1 MNLMSLVMSVVL
13 RDEEARNSLNEL
25 QNHAQQAGSTFKSVG
40 KNMAL
45 VGGAVALGVGAIGT
59 AMYSIASDADNAN
72 RKIQATLGATAAE
85 AKAVS
90 DQARDVWKA
99 GFTGSMEEASDAVLA
114 VKQQMSQLNDADL
127 SKITQQAMSMSQ
139 TFDEDVGAISRSADM
154 LMKQFGISSEE
165 AMDKIAWGFQNN
177 LNYSG
182 EFLDSLSEYS
192 VYANEF
198 GMNVDQMMGM
208 LKAGYE
214 NGAFQLDKVGDSIKE
229 SFLRLS
235 DMGKGEKEAIKAL
248 GLSADTIM
256 SQINA
261 GGESASKAYEQVNM
275 ALASTKD
282 ETERNAL
289 MIALYGTQAE
299 DVGMKVIE
307 AMGSASSSIG
317 DTTGKAQALNE
328 TFSQSPAQQ
337 MAAQWNTMKDSL
349 VPLATE
355 MMKLGMQIL
364 PYISSGV
371 EKLTGF
377 ISGMSPETQK
387 TVVTVGAVVGALGGL
402 LVVLSPVIGAFGSII
417 PLFAGAGTGA
427 GIFAG
432 ALAVLTGP
440 IGLTIA
446 AVAGLGVG
454 IYAATKEL
462 SKSSIEVESW
472 KDKVSESTA
481 KALGSFMD
489 LSDKA
494 TTELNQ
500 LSWSGQAITKDMA
513 NKMTEIYNQ
522 MGDQVL
528 NEMKADHA
536 KELETMTQ
544 HFANTSSLSQAEE
557 AAILQR
563 VQTHNAEREKATQAG
578 TDRIKEIFANAAA
591 ENRAIT
597 ENEQK
602 EINSIQDTMKNN
614 AIKHMTESEAEQ
626 KVILENL
633 KNEASKITVEQAAEV
648 VQNSLKQKDE
658 VVKEANE
665 QYDKTVEW
673 AIRQRDETGTMS
685 AEEAQKV
692 IDDAKHK
699 RDESIR
705 NAEEMHEKVVGEAK
719 SQAKEHV
726 QNVDWETG
734 EVLSKWQVYKNNVSS
749 EWEAMW
755 KDVDKWW
762 GDISDSITGSIDGA
776 VKWVGEG
783 IDKIKGFFTGLEL
796 KLPEIKLPK
805 LPKIELGTTKKTI
818 FGKEIDMPS
827 VKWNAEGAI
836 FNKPTIFNTA
846 NQGLQG
852 VGEAGAE
859 AVAPIDT
866 LVGYVKTAVND
877 VMGQKSKGDI
887 NIEQKFYVN
896 KELNE
901 IEIVRQTRKSL
912 EQLGFVW

>member
-1 MNLMSLVMSVVL
+1 MLTV
-13 RDEEARNSLNEL
+13 
-25 QNHAQQAGSTFKSVG
+25 
-40 KNMAL
+40 
-45 VGGAVALGVGAIGT
+45 
-59 AMYSIASDADNAN
+59 
-72 RKIQATLGATAAE
+72 KIQATLGATAAE

-139 TFDEDVGAISRSADM
+139 TFGEDVGAISRSADM

-165 AMDKIAWGFQNN
+165 AMDKIAWGFQSN

-289 MIALYGTQAE
+289 MVALYGTQAE

-307 AMGSASSSIG
+307 AMGSASNSIG

-337 MAAQWNTMKDSL
+337 MAAQWNTVKDSL

-364 PYISSGV
+364 PYVSAGI
-371 EKLTGF
+371 EKLTSF
-377 ISGMSPETQK
+377 MSGMSPETQK
-387 TVVTVGAVVGALGGL
+387 TVVTIGAIVGALGGL
-402 LVVLSPVIGAFGSII
+402 ILVLSPVISALGSLI
-417 PLFAGAGTGA
+417 PLFTGA
-427 GIFAG
+427 GG
-432 ALAVLTGP
+432 AVALLSNPIGWAVL
-440 IGLTIA
+440 
-446 AVAGLGVG
+446 AVAGFAAGVG
-454 IYAATKEL
+454 VLYKKWDEFREL
-462 SKSSIEVESW
+462 SPALQTAIGLIAAPIVAVTAVIKSVENAFSPAIESADLFA
-472 KDKVSESTA
+472 KGVSESTA

-489 LSDKA
+489 LSDQA
-494 TTELNQ
+494 TISLNQ
-500 LSWSGQAITKDMA
+500 LSWSGQAVTQEMA
-513 NKMTEIYNQ
+513 TKMTQIYSQ

-528 NEMKADHA
+528 SEMKSDHA
-536 KELETMTQ
+536 EELATMTQ

-557 AAILQR
+557 QAILQR
-563 VQTHNAEREKATQAG
+563 TQAHHAEREKATQAG
-578 TDRIKEIFANAAA
+578 TERIKEIFANASA

-602 EINSIQDTMKNN
+602 EINMIQDTMKNN
-614 AIKHMTESEAEQ
+614 AIKHMTKSEAEQ
-626 KVILENL
+626 RVILENL
-633 KNEASKITVEQAAEV
+633 KNEASKITAEQASVV
-648 VQNSLKQKDE
+648 VQNSLKQKNE

-719 SQAKEHV
+719 SQAEEHV

-734 EVLSKWQVYKNNVSS
+734 EVLSKWQVFKNDVSTN
-749 EWEAMW
+749 WENMW

-762 GDISDSITGSIDGA
+762 GDITDSISDSIDGA

-783 IDKIKGFFTGLEL
+783 IDNIKGFFTGLEL

-805 LPKIELGTTKKTI
+805 LPKIELTTTKKTI

-827 VKWNAEGAI
+827 VKWNAKGAV
-836 FNKPTIFNTA
+836 FNSPTIFNTA

-852 VGEAGAE
+852 VGEAGKE

-866 LVGYVKTAVND
+866 LMGYVRTAVNEA
-877 VMGQKSKGDI
+877 MGQKGKGDI
-887 NIEQKFYVN
+887 NVEQKFYVN

-901 IEIVRQTRKSL
+901 VEVARQTKKSL
-912 EQLGFVW
+912 EQLGYAY

>member
-1 MNLMSLVMSVVL
+1 MSLVMSVVL

-25 QNHAQQAGSTFKSVG
+25 QNQAQHAGNKFKDVG
-40 KNMAL
+40 ANMAKI
-45 VGGAVALGVGAIGT
+45 GAGVALGVGAIGG
-59 AMYSIASDADNAN
+59 AMMTIATDADNAN
-72 RKIQATLGATAAE
+72 RKIQATLGSTAE
-85 AKAVS
+85 ETKAVA
-90 DQARDVWKA
+90 DQARAVWKA

-114 VKQQMSQLNDADL
+114 VKQHMSELNDADL
-127 SKITQQAMSMSQ
+127 SKITQQAMSISQ

-165 AMDKIAWGFQNN
+165 AMDKITWGFQNN

-198 GMNVDQMMGM
+198 GMNVDQMMSM
-208 LKAGYE
+208 LQTGYE

-235 DMGKGEKEAIKAL
+235 DMGKGEQEAIKAL

-289 MIALYGTQAE
+289 MVALYGTQAE

-307 AMGSASSSIG
+307 AMGGASNSIG
-317 DTTGKAQALNE
+317 DTTGKAQALND

-355 MMKLGMQIL
+355 MMKLGMEIL
-364 PYISSGV
+364 PYISSGI

-377 ISGMSPETQK
+377 MSGMSPETTK
-387 TVVTVGAVVGALGGL
+387 TVVAVGAVVGAIGGL
-402 LVVLSPVIGAFGSII
+402 LLVLSPVIGAIGSII
-417 PLFAGAGTGA
+417 PLFAGAGAGA

-440 IGLTIA
+440 VGITIA
-446 AVAGLGVG
+446 AIVG
-454 IYAATKEL
+454 IGTAVGLVAKDL
-462 SKSSIEVESW
+462 SESSIEVESW

-489 LSDKA
+489 LSDEA
-494 TTELNQ
+494 TTSLNQ
-500 LSWSGQAITKDMA
+500 LSWSGQAVTQEMA
-513 NKMTEIYNQ
+513 TKMTEIYSQ

-557 AAILQR
+557 TAILQR
-563 VQTHNAEREKATQAG
+563 VQTHNAEREKATKAG

-633 KNEASKITVEQAAEV
+633 KNEASKITAEQAAEV
-648 VQNSLKQKDE
+648 VQNSLKQKDD

-705 NAEEMHEKVVGEAK
+705 NAEEIHEKVVGEAK
-719 SQAKEHV
+719 SQAEEHV

-755 KDVDKWW
+755 KDIDKWW
-762 GDISDSITGSIDGA
+762 GDMSDSITDSIDGA
-776 VKWVGEG
+776 VKWVGDG
-783 IDKIKGFFTGLEL
+783 IDKIKGFFTNLEL

-805 LPKIELGTTKKTI
+805 LPKIELTTTTKTI
-818 FGKEIDMPS
+818 FGKDIDVPS
-827 VKWNAEGAI
+827 IKWNAKGAI
-836 FNKPTIFNTA
+836 FKSPTIFNTA

-877 VMGQKSKGDI
+877 VIGQKGKRDI
-887 NIEQKFYVN
+887 HIEQNFYVN
-896 KELNE
+896 GDLNE
-901 IEIVRQTRKSL
+901 VEVERRTKKSL
-912 EQLGFVW
+912 EQMGFAY